1 MGISGF
7 FATIIGYPMQW
18 IYSLVQNYGISII
31 ILTVIV
37 RLCLLPLYAKQ
48 IKTSAKMAGLQAKQ
62 KEIQSKYANNRQ
74 KMNEELQALYQKEGV
89 STMSGCLPL
98 IIQLPIIY
106 GLFALLRNPLTYMK
120 AGSMIAAVH
129 ESFLWIPDLSQ
140 PDAWLLPI
148 IAAIT
153 TYFSALTAYGVHV
166 YNFRAKN
173 LVFTFIMAVMMIP
186 AQVSALGF
194 VQMMNKI
201 HLTNSFI
208 PLILPA
214 VAAPV
219 VFFYMKQYM
228 ESVLPLE
235 IVEAARVDGSNE
247 FRTFNTIILPIMKP
261 ALAVQAIF
269 SFVSSWNNYFIP
281 ALLLDKAEM
290 KTVPIMIAQLR
301 SADYS
306 KFDMGKVYMFIL
318 LAILPVML
326 VYIILS
332 KSIIKGV
339 TSGSVKG

>member
-1 MGISGF
+1 MSDNTKSRLMMTLLRIVVYAILIF
-7 FATIIGYPMQW
+7 
-18 IYSLVQNYGISII
+18 
-31 ILTVIV
+31 LTV
-37 RLCLLPLYAKQ
+37 LCLFSFYLMIVNASRSNAQ
-48 IKTSAKMAGLQAKQ
+48 LQAGF
-62 KEIQSKYANNRQ
+62 R
-74 KMNEELQALYQKEGV
+74 L
-89 STMSGCLPL
+89 LPQEHFWDNLKNAWTDASINIPRGMLNSL
-98 IIQLPIIY
+98 II
-106 GLFALLRNPLTYMK
+106 AL
-120 AGSMIAAVH
+120 S
-129 ESFLWIPDLSQ
+129 S
-140 PDAWLLPI
+140 
-148 IAAIT
+148 AAIT

-173 LVFTFIMAVMMIP
+173 FVFTFIMAVMMIP
-186 AQVSALGF
+186 SQVSALGF
-194 VQMMNKI
+194 LQLMNKWN
-201 HLTNSFI
+201 LTNNYI
-208 PLILPA
+208 PLIVPSI
-214 VAAPV
+214 AAPV

-235 IVEAARVDGSNE
+235 IVEAARCDGSSE

-261 ALAVQAIF
+261 AIAVQAIF

-318 LAILPVML
+318 LAILPVMI

>member
-1 MGISGF
+1 MNENTKSRLMMILLR
-7 FATIIGYPMQW
+7 I
-18 IYSLVQNYGISII
+18 LVYA
-31 ILTVIV
+31 ILIFLTA
-37 RLCLLPLYAKQ
+37 LCLFSFYLMIINATRSNAQLQAGFRLLPQEHFWDNLKNAWTDAS
-48 IKTSAKMAGLQAKQ
+48 INIPRGMLNSLFIALTSA
-62 KEIQSKYANNRQ
+62 
-74 KMNEELQALYQKEGV
+74 AL
-89 STMSGCLPL
+89 
-98 IIQLPIIY
+98 
-106 GLFALLRNPLTYMK
+106 
-120 AGSMIAAVH
+120 
-129 ESFLWIPDLSQ
+129 
-140 PDAWLLPI
+140 
-148 IAAIT
+148 T

-166 YNFRAKN
+166 YDFKGKN
-173 LVFTFIMAVMMIP
+173 LVFTFIMAIMMIP
-186 AQVSALGF
+186 AQVSAVGF
-194 VQMMNKI
+194 VQMMNKL
-201 HLTNSFI
+201 HMTNNYI
-208 PLILPA
+208 PLIVPSI
-214 VAAPV
+214 AAPV

-235 IVEAARVDGSNE
+235 IVEAARCDGSGE

-261 ALAVQAIF
+261 AIAVQAIF